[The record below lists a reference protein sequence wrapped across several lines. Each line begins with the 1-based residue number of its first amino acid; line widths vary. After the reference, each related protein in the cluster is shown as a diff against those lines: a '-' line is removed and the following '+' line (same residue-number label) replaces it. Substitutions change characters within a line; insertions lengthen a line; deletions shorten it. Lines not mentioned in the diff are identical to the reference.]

1 MPNIKTKCTRIVE
14 HGGVWVPF
22 CGYPFSQPRKA
33 VFILWGM
40 SGHDI
45 LQYCF
50 FFKSNQLPVATP
62 SPGLQCKQIV
72 LGNVICPI
80 SLRRDSHVPQKI
92 QGSLGIAS
100 LLHDNVDDKLLGAVQ
115 SKPFTTDEWFDMASF
130 HTSTE
135 PSSQLEKRIRTATLM
150 TWRCIMHCGA

>member
-1 MPNIKTKCTRIVE
+1 MTYCNIGIFQK
-14 HGGVWVPF
+14 
-22 CGYPFSQPRKA
+22 QPIAR
-33 VFILWGM
+33 G
-40 SGHDI
+40 
-45 LQYCF
+45 
-50 FFKSNQLPVATP
+50 
-62 SPGLQCKQIV
+62 PGLQCKQIV

-100 LLHDNVDDKLLGAVQ
+100 LLHDNVDDKLLDAVQ

-130 HTSTE
+130 HTSTR

-150 TWRCIMHCGA
+150 T